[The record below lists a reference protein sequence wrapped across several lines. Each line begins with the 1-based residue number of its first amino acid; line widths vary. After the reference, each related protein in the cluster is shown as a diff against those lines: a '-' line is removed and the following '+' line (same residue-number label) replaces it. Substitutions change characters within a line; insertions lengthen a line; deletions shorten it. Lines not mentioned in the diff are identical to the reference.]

1 MAPCL
6 LRADL
11 SFMKTVTGSSKVLH
25 GTHGQTLFFL
35 HLSVTNFSWLQSHM
49 KKEKTVADASMSLG
63 YQLYLA
69 LQLSFFTIKRSKLVL
84 FNYIS
89 YSFKYLFT
97 WQLNSSLY
105 PCFVSVVITI
115 KEQGKMNISNRL
127 KVTWLNAKLT
137 QQPGA
142 SFDKSGQLT
151 CGGGG
156 ESMTGTGSLA
166 TDSSSLESESDAI

>member
-1 MAPCL
+1 
-6 LRADL
+6 
-11 SFMKTVTGSSKVLH
+11 
-25 GTHGQTLFFL
+25 
-35 HLSVTNFSWLQSHM
+35 M

-115 KEQGKMNISNRL
+115 KEQGKMNISHRL
-127 KVTWLNAKLT
+127 
-137 QQPGA
+137 
-142 SFDKSGQLT
+142 SGQLT

-156 ESMTGTGSLA
+156 ESMTGIGSLT